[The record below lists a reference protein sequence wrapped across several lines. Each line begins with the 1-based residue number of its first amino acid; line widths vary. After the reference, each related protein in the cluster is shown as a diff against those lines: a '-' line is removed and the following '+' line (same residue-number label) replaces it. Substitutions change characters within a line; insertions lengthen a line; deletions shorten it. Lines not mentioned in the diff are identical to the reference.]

1 MERGDD
7 YKDRRKHLERLS
19 DDELKK
25 YFWELVDKIIMPL
38 VDEAKTHTSP
48 SIERSILLR
57 MGFSSIE
64 AKGIVN
70 ILLDRSLLGHGAGNI
85 VYKTAEKNGIDIR
98 SAGLGILDGKYK
110 GEMDQ

>member
-7 YKDRRKHLERLS
+7 YTKRRKHLEKLS
-19 DDELKK
+19 DEELKK
-25 YFWELVDKIIMPL
+25 YFWELVDKIVGPL

-70 ILLDRSLLGHGAGNI
+70 ILLDRGLLGHGAGNI
-85 VYKTAEKNGIDIR
+85 VYKAAQKNGIDIR
-98 SAGLGILDGKYK
+98 SAGIGLLDGRYI
-110 GEMDQ
+110 GELDQ

>member
-7 YKDRRKHLERLS
+7 YRERRKQLEKLS
-19 DDELKK
+19 DEELKK
-25 YFWELVDKIIMPL
+25 YFWELVDKLTAPL
-38 VDEAKTHTSP
+38 VDEARTHTSP

-70 ILLDRSLLGHGAGNI
+70 ILLDRGLLGHGAGNI
-85 VYKTAEKNGIDIR
+85 VYQTAESNGIDIR
-98 SAGLGILDGKYK
+98 SAGLGILDGKYT
-110 GEMDQ
+110 GEMDK